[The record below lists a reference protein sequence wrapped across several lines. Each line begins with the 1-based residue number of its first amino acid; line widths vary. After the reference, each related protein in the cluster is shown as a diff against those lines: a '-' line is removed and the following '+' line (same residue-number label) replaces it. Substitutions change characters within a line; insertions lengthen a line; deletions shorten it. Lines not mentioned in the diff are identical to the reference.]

1 MKGNLPIELWLNI
14 IDILGLQGYTR
25 DCTNL
30 INALG
35 LPLSLVYKYLVTEL
49 FKNRSWWGNYDPDKN
64 YNDQMI
70 DFWKRTGI
78 DDGIPIGYLINNLNS
93 YTRMY
98 KTIWAYSVF
107 TNKNGKYK
115 VFYSNLFDFL
125 RGSHNYKEEYTDCI
139 FKDNRSK
146 SKYIMYW
153 PDLSKKSKR
162 KIEYYL
168 EDLKNVKKITHN
180 GYSVYDLKTKTVLCK
195 VKGSLI

>member
-14 IDILGLQGYTR
+14 VDILGLQGYTR

-30 INALG
+30 INVLG

-49 FKNRSWWGNYDPDKN
+49 FKNRNWSDNPDKN

-70 DFWKRTGI
+70 DFWQRTGI
-78 DDGIPIGYLINNLNS
+78 DDGIPIEYLIQNLNS

-98 KTIWAYSVF
+98 KTIWAYSVY

-115 VFYSNLFDFL
+115 VLAYNNLFSDIQ
-125 RGSHNYKEEYTDCI
+125 GSMNDKMVYTDCI
-139 FKDNRSK
+139 FKDNRPK
-146 SKYIMYW
+146 IKDIMYW
-153 PDLSKKSKR
+153 PDLSKNSKR

-168 EDLKNVKKITHN
+168 EDLE
-180 GYSVYDLKTKTVLCK
+180 L
-195 VKGSLI
+195 